1 MKVCV
6 IGGGGREHTLAWK
19 LAQSDSVT
27 KVYAFRAAKLWK
39 MWQNV

>member
-19 LAQSDSVT
+19 LAQSDSVE
-27 KVYAFRAAKLWK
+27 KYMPFRAVKPWK
-39 MWQNV
+39 MWQSA